1 MTHLLRKILTV
12 IMATSLLS
20 SAPAAV
26 SAAERASWTVLLRPT
41 DFVVGD
47 ALGQLNTRRQ
57 WITGFD
63 ERSGVFEIALR
74 RKAIAISAPRCRM
87 DYLILTI
94 PVYYPENPKQA
105 SVRERRVVYDA
116 LVALQAK
123 GKGSATVGVEAPEP
137 LSRLGKRGIELV
149 ACNLYFA
156 FPISVQVS
164 TQ

>member
-1 MTHLLRKILTV
+1 
-12 IMATSLLS
+12 MASSLLS
-20 SAPAAV
+20 WAPAAV
-26 SAAERASWTVLLRPT
+26 SAAERASWTVVLRPT
-41 DFVVGD
+41 DFVVGE
-47 ALGQLNTRRQ
+47 ALGQLHTRRQ
-57 WITGFD
+57 WMSGFD
-63 ERSGVFEIALR
+63 ERTGVFEIALR
-74 RKAIAISAPRCRM
+74 RKAVVISAPRCRM
-87 DYLILTI
+87 NYLILTI

-105 SVRERRVVYDA
+105 SIRERRVIYDA

-123 GKGSATVGVEAPEP
+123 GKGSATLGVEAPEP